1 MRLSLWLAV
10 TKELTKMQS
19 LHFAC
24 ESPSLRVRQGCGGFI
39 SSASPRLVVLQ
50 LDSTGPCAED

>member
-19 LHFAC
+19 FHFAC
-24 ESPSLRVRQGCGGFI
+24 ESPSLRVRQGCGGCT
-39 SSASPRLVVLQ
+39 SPKLVVLQ